1 MRINGKCKNSEFLYL
16 SFLQKI
22 TFFFFSLLPL
32 QTGIYIANAVPYEA
46 KYLGWYLSKF
56 ATRNTDSILSST
68 LLSGKQA
75 FQGFYNLQIIFL
87 RFLLEL
93 ASGRLLPVLMRYW
106 EAFKAGFC
114 EILHK
119 PLFLGFF
126 QLRRYFFLPTK

>member
-1 MRINGKCKNSEFLYL
+1 MVNAKNSEFLYL
-16 SFLQKI
+16 SFLQKL
-22 TFFFFSLLPL
+22 TFFFFFFLLPL
-32 QTGIYIANAVPYEA
+32 QTGIYIANAVPYKA
-46 KYLGWYLSKF
+46 KYLGWCLSKF

-75 FQGFYNLQIIFL
+75 FQAFYNLQIIFL

-93 ASGRLLPVLMRYW
+93 ASGRLLPVLMGYW

-119 PLFLGFF
+119 PLFLGFS
-126 QLRRYFFLPTK
+126 QLRRYFFLPAK